1 MNEHPVHLHSIM
13 VHAVIGL
20 APLAAAAFV
29 LRSADVVFGSL
40 GPDVWTLLLRGALAA
55 ILVIAVPS
63 TVTGVSERNHMYATW
78 HRTHRAKL
86 WLSVALIALTGFAC
100 AALFS
105 TTDGL
110 RIASV
115 VGAVVVVG
123 NPIVVFL
130 LSFYGLRIT
139 LGRQGL
145 GRTSYVP
152 DTDRTPPVDILEV
165 VGGWTQEDAKLVD
178 VLGEGDA

>member
-1 MNEHPVHLHSIM
+1 MSEHPVHLHSIM
-13 VHAVIGL
+13 VHAVVGL

-29 LRSADVVFGSL
+29 LRAADVGFGSL
-40 GPDVWTLLLRGALAA
+40 GPDVWTFLLRGSLAA
-55 ILVIAVPS
+55 MLVIAVPS
-63 TVTGVSERNHMYATW
+63 TITGISERNHMYATW

-86 WLSVALIALTGFAC
+86 WLSVALIGLTGFAC

-105 TTDGL
+105 TADGL

-115 VGAVVVVG
+115 VGVAVVVG
-123 NPIVVFL
+123 NPLVVFL

-139 LGRQGL
+139 LGRQAL

-152 DTDRTPPVDILEV
+152 DMKRTPPVDILEV
-165 VGGWTQEDAKLVD
+165 VGGWTHEDAKLVD